1 MITVGWLFEK
11 YSPSAKAQIKTFK
24 KRNDYLGIS
33 NVMSKEG
40 RRVSGFAAG
49 ADPSMVPTKHRTQMM
64 RFGNAAIGGATN
76 MIRRARKE
84 LEPKTLKVKPYKG
97 IERRKT
103 NMPRITKSAA

>member
-1 MITVGWLFEK
+1 MISIGQVFEK
-11 YSPSAKAQIKTFK
+11 YSPSAKAQIKDLK
-24 KRNDYLGIS
+24 KRDDYLGIS
-33 NVMSKEG
+33 NIMSREG
-40 RRVSGFAAG
+40 RRVSGFAVDS
-49 ADPSMVPTKHRTQMM
+49 DPNMVPIKHRYRMM